1 MDENKFL
8 GKKTNSNNIKLEEVK
23 DKEQNDKEELESN
36 NNGKIPYFCALCGHK
51 VILSSGGSVL
61 L

>member
-36 NNGKIPYFCALCGHK
+36 NNGKIPYFCALCAF
-51 VILSSGGSVL
+51 
-61 L
+61 